1 MFWCG
6 KPELYFEAVQVLF
19 MVLAFYAALWLT
31 VMASSIRSSVWKF
44 LSVLPAIV
52 ILGFFFYIVKT
63 AALLRAVCEV
73 DTDSMLEVI
82 EETEAARQLSSEIR
96 DRVLQRLDSAAQD
109 PLEEIQR
116 LYNQI
121 DTNRSDSLSRR
132 EFGLFMEL
140 MGISF
145 SAKKWERIYKEID
158 RNYDNEISFQEFF
171 LYLFTDHDLALSL
184 ELRRLKAISRRVAT
198 RANYFLLNLSPF
210 GETPA
215 VLELTASGKVQTAPR
230 ASTAS
235 TAALPALH
243 AIRSALSGQRP
254 SQLAAQSDDT
264 SISNRDFSTPDARAF
279 TLARLAR
286 RSSGGQGQQQQQ
298 QPALV
303 EEAGEE

>member
-1 MFWCG
+1 MDVFWCG

-158 RNYDNEISFQEFF
+158 RNYDNEISLNEF
-171 LYLFTDHDLALSL
+171 LLFMYPDHDAALSQ
-184 ELRRLKAISRRVAT
+184 ENTRLKAISQRVT
-198 RANYFLLNLSPF
+198 DRTSNLLSHLSPITELLATATTGTSAGF
-210 GETPA
+210 DRRSTIRKQTSPA
-215 VLELTASGKVQTAPR
+215 
-230 ASTAS
+230 
-235 TAALPALH
+235 
-243 AIRSALSGQRP
+243 
-254 SQLAAQSDDT
+254 
-264 SISNRDFSTPDARAF
+264 
-279 TLARLAR
+279 AR
-286 RSSGGQGQQQQQ
+286 RNSLIGKIHPNMTPSSR
-298 QPALV
+298 PPV
-303 EEAGEE
+303 